1 MGELTLRIAAA
12 KLMLFLALV
21 VLVGVPLCAQDSDLT
36 NARVVELSKKGMDDD
51 IIIAKIK
58 NGNCKFS
65 LSDDDLIALKKDG
78 VSAKV
83 VASMLEASAITVTKV
98 TIDQRPVDMHTL
110 GQAKVGG
117 RLGSAFTYGIKSVKS
132 KAYLQGQHSSVIV
145 SPTPEIIL
153 ELPKGDTI
161 DNYMIVQLDG
171 KDDRRELEVGSSGG
185 IVGAKS
191 GIRAEAIRRTTS
203 TAMGGNKFKM
213 SVDGK
218 LKKGEYIIYIVG
230 SADNIKG
237 IHGKGFDFTVE

>member
-1 MGELTLRIAAA
+1 MRLA
-12 KLMLFLALV
+12 KAVLLLSFLA
-21 VLVGVPLCAQDSDLT
+21 VLVAPALLAQDADLN
-36 NARVVELSKKGMDDD
+36 NARVIEMSKMGLDDD

-58 NGNCKFS
+58 NAICKFQ
-65 LSDDDLIALKKDG
+65 LTDADLVSLKKDG

-83 VASMLEASAITVTKV
+83 VAAMLDASAITVTKV
-98 TIDQRPVDMHTL
+98 TIDQRPIEMHTL

-132 KAYLQGQHSSVIV
+132 KAYLQGAHSSVIV

-161 DNYMIVQLDG
+161 DSYMIVQLDG

-185 IVGAKS
+185 VVGAKS
-191 GIRAEAIRRTTS
+191 GIRAEAIRRTNS
-203 TAMGGNKFKM
+203 TPMGGNKFKM
-213 SVDGK
+213 IVDGK
-218 LKKGEYIIYIVG
+218 LKKGEYIIYVVG

-237 IHGKGFDFTVE
+237 IYGRGFDFTVE

>member
-1 MGELTLRIAAA
+1 MRTILRS
-12 KLMLFLALV
+12 LLLLSVFV
-21 VLVGVPLCAQDSDLT
+21 VLAGTPLLCAQDSDIN
-36 NARVVELSKKGMDDD
+36 NARVIELTKKGMDDD

-58 NGNCKFS
+58 AGNCKFQ
-65 LSDDDLIALKKDG
+65 LGDDDLIALKKEG

-83 VASMLEASAITVTKV
+83 VAAMLDASQITVTKV
-98 TIDQRPVDMHTL
+98 TIDQRPVEMHTL

-117 RLGSAFTYGIKSVKS
+117 RLGAAFTYGIKSVKS
-132 KAYLQGQHSSVIV
+132 KAYLQGAHSSVIV

-153 ELPKGDTI
+153 ELPKGETI

-171 KDDRRELEVGSSGG
+171 KDDRRELEVGSQGG

-191 GIRAEAIRRTTS
+191 GIRAEAIRRTS
-203 TAMGGNKFKM
+203 TTPLGGNKFKM

-218 LKKGEYIIYIVG
+218 LKKGEYIIYVVG
-230 SADNIKG
+230 SADTIKG